1 MGSGGGE
8 PVWRILAFG
17 VFGALIAGG
26 AGLVG
31 WMTTT
36 WSVTD
41 GAVQLRRGVLA
52 RKETVVPLA
61 RVQAVDTV
69 HGPLQRFF
77 GVQGVDVQTA
87 GGGREG
93 EIKLP
98 AVAPGRRRA
107 APRRGP
113 GARGGAGRAGAR
125 RAGRAAAR
133 ARPPRRRG
141 VHRRPGRRAPPDRG
155 RRRAARQRAGRQRPE
170 RGPRGAAARARLD
183 GRMAARGAGPA
194 DRGLAPVGGRR
205 RAELR
210 GLHADPR
217 AGPGA
222 HPARAARAP
231 RGDAPGR
238 PHPRGAG
245 GRGIAAPARS
255 GSPPCAPR

>member
-1 MGSGGGE
+1 MAH
-8 PVWRILAFG
+8 PRLRRVR
-17 VFGALIAGG
+17 GADRGRRGPRRLDDDDLVGDGRRGPAAPRGPRAQGDRRAARPG
-26 AGLVG
+26 AGRRHRPRPPAAL
-31 WMTTT
+31 
-36 WSVTD
+36 
-41 GAVQLRRGVLA
+41 LRR
-52 RKETVVPLA
+52 
-61 RVQAVDTV
+61 
-69 HGPLQRFF
+69 
-77 GVQGVDVQTA
+77 A
-87 GGGREG
+87 GRRRADGGRRARG
-93 EIKLP
+93 RGQ
-98 AVAPGRRRA
+98 AAGRGARRRRA

-125 RAGRAAAR
+125 RAGRAAPR

-141 VHRRPGRRAPPDRG
+141 VHRGPGRGAPPHRG

-183 GRMAARGAGPA
+183 GRMAARGPGPA

-205 RAELR
+205 GAELR
-210 GLHADPR
+210 RLHADPR

-231 RGDAPGR
+231 RSDAPGR

-255 GSPPCAPR
+255 GSPRCAPR